1 MKNFFSL
8 VLGFF
13 LGGFIVALLMPLAF
27 DYSSRIDIA
36 RLLGELKPLQQ
47 QIEKGLYKNNLQEQD
62 IESTNEYRDLLKN
75 THIDYLDVSKDG
87 KLLVK
92 ASPHGEILIMIPKH
106 LGNSIVWKCL
116 GGSNKDVPVA
126 CRK

>member
-8 VLGFF
+8 ILGIF
-13 LGGFIVALLMPLAF
+13 LGGIIVAFLMPLAF

-47 QIEKGLYKNNLQEQD
+47 QIEKGLYENNLQEQG
-62 IESTNEYRDLLKN
+62 IESTNEYRDLLKS
-75 THIDYLDVSKDG
+75 THIDYLEVSKNG
-87 KLLVK
+87 RILVK